1 MNKIKSKIN
10 PIMTLKYIVEAP
22 EGKYFDRK
30 SAKIKP
36 AVLAELISGFAN
48 AEGGTIVVGISDS
61 DRKIS
66 GINYIGEEGINNL
79 VTAPKNCCRPMP
91 KYDTEFFPV
100 KNVKGQPDRL
110 LLLHIYP
117 SREQIIRTNSD
128 ATYLRIGDRSKE
140 IKGEDLRNLEYSK
153 STRQYE
159 DECNF
164 DAEINDLDQN
174 LLAEYKK
181 AIGAEDM
188 STEKILRARGF
199 MKRKQGRL
207 VLTNA
212 AVLLFA
218 ENIAEF
224 YPNCRVRFLRYAGNS
239 EGVGMDI
246 NIVKDINVEMSILQ
260 LIPKIK
266 EVVSAQLREFM
277 SLEAETGKFKVVP
290 EYPEFAWQEGIVNA
304 ITHREYAI
312 YGDYIRVKMFDDR
325 LEIQSPGCL
334 PNIVT
339 VSNIKE
345 TRYSRNPRIAR
356 VLTEFGWVRELNE
369 GVPRIFADMNAFRLA
384 APEYSE
390 PDRQMVKLVL
400 YNDINIRTLRYQE
413 NAQNVIGGTDW
424 EKLDDLSKAIL
435 IFIVEHKEVKTSQ
448 LVEAMDKSAVTI
460 QNRLKRLIAANIVE
474 RVGKKFDPKQYYKIK
489 MKY

>member
-1 MNKIKSKIN
+1 MKHQIKKFFSIIALMVM
-10 PIMTLKYIVEAP
+10 IMTVFLSAFAMEDDHESPKVE
-22 EGKYFDRK
+22 E
-30 SAKIKP
+30 
-36 AVLAELISGFAN
+36 
-48 AEGGTIVVGISDS
+48 
-61 DRKIS
+61 
-66 GINYIGEEGINNL
+66 
-79 VTAPKNCCRPMP
+79 
-91 KYDTEFFPV
+91 
-100 KNVKGQPDRL
+100 
-110 LLLHIYP
+110 
-117 SREQIIRTNSD
+117 
-128 ATYLRIGDRSKE
+128 
-140 IKGEDLRNLEYSK
+140 
-153 STRQYE
+153 
-159 DECNF
+159 
-164 DAEINDLDQN
+164 
-174 LLAEYKK
+174 
-181 AIGAEDM
+181 
-188 STEKILRARGF
+188 
-199 MKRKQGRL
+199 
-207 VLTNA
+207 
-212 AVLLFA
+212 
-218 ENIAEF
+218 
-224 YPNCRVRFLRYAGNS
+224 
-239 EGVGMDI
+239 
-246 NIVKDINVEMSILQ
+246 
-260 LIPKIK
+260 PKIK

-435 IFIVEHKEVKTSQ
+435 IFIDTFIFK
-448 LVEAMDKSAVTI
+448 
-460 QNRLKRLIAANIVE
+460 
-474 RVGKKFDPKQYYKIK
+474 
-489 MKY
+489 

>member
-1 MNKIKSKIN
+1 
-10 PIMTLKYIVEAP
+10 
-22 EGKYFDRK
+22 
-30 SAKIKP
+30 
-36 AVLAELISGFAN
+36 
-48 AEGGTIVVGISDS
+48 
-61 DRKIS
+61 
-66 GINYIGEEGINNL
+66 
-79 VTAPKNCCRPMP
+79 
-91 KYDTEFFPV
+91 
-100 KNVKGQPDRL
+100 
-110 LLLHIYP
+110 
-117 SREQIIRTNSD
+117 
-128 ATYLRIGDRSKE
+128 
-140 IKGEDLRNLEYSK
+140 
-153 STRQYE
+153 
-159 DECNF
+159 
-164 DAEINDLDQN
+164 
-174 LLAEYKK
+174 
-181 AIGAEDM
+181 
-188 STEKILRARGF
+188 
-199 MKRKQGRL
+199 
-207 VLTNA
+207 
-212 AVLLFA
+212 
-218 ENIAEF
+218 
-224 YPNCRVRFLRYAGNS
+224 
-239 EGVGMDI
+239 
-246 NIVKDINVEMSILQ
+246 
-260 LIPKIK
+260 
-266 EVVSAQLREFM
+266 
-277 SLEAETGKFKVVP
+277 
-290 EYPEFAWQEGIVNA
+290 
-304 ITHREYAI
+304 
-312 YGDYIRVKMFDDR
+312 MFDDR

-460 QNRLKRLIAANIVE
+460 QNRLKSLIAANIVE